1 MPKPKVY
8 RKTKPTNGSGMM
20 NYKVNEGGGNVE
32 GIIIGPL
39 SSVGTVATTPEADQ
53 GKDKGLEA
61 I

>member
-1 MPKPKVY
+1 
-8 RKTKPTNGSGMM
+8 MM